1 MSLQYQNKT
10 ANSQV
15 GNEVLLKLENIT
27 KRFGG
32 LTAVKDVNLTVNKGD
47 LHCLIGP
54 NGAGKSTIF
63 NIIMGVYQPDQGSI
77 IFKDKDI
84 TNNKLWSRAGLG
96 LSIKMQIPGI
106 YGDLTVRDNVKI
118 AGQYQ
123 IQSKNIDDE
132 IDRLLDFVG
141 ISHLENEYAMNL
153 SHGQQQWL
161 EICMSLASN
170 PNLLLLDEPVAGM
183 GPEETEFTAELV
195 RKLNREGLTIL
206 FIDHDMEFV
215 RRLAEK
221 VTVLHQGQVF
231 AEGTIQEIETN
242 ERVIDIYLGKA

>member
-1 MSLQYQNKT
+1 MKKSE
-10 ANSQV
+10 AI
-15 GNEVLLKLENIT
+15 LKLESVT
-27 KRFGG
+27 KSFGG
-32 LTAVKDVNLTVNKGD
+32 LTAVNDVNLVVNKGD

-63 NIIMGVYQPDQGSI
+63 NIIMGVYAPDNGQI
-77 IFKDKDI
+77 MFKDIDI
-84 TNNKLWSRAGLG
+84 TKKKLWSRAGLG

-106 YGDLTVRDNVKI
+106 YGELTVRDNIKI

-123 IQSKNIDDE
+123 IKSKDIEGE

-141 ISHLENEYAMNL
+141 ISEIENEYAMNL

-170 PNLLLLDEPVAGM
+170 PDLLLLDEPVAGM

-195 RKLNREGLTIL
+195 QRLNREGLTIL

-215 RRLAEK
+215 RRLAKK
-221 VTVLHQGQVF
+221 VTVLHQGQLF
-231 AEGTIQEIETN
+231 AEGTITEIEAN
-242 ERVIDIYLGKA
+242 ESVIDIYLGKA